1 VLATIVVLLVTAQH
15 PEALHMNRP
24 SVLLA
29 LDGWSSD
36 YQDAMTD
43 AGFEAIAADGEEAL
57 GWLAGEGQIDLA
69 VIDCDRGQQ
78 GDEELFAFL
87 HSTQRVPTIVLF
99 GDDIPDWAVDPNP
112 GSTRDEYAR
121 KPIPPEAL
129 VYRLQAMLIHGGRE
143 VPGVMPATAA
153 DGSEVETI
161 GEGTVISLFAP
172 KGGVGKTMIAVNL
185 AVAIRQQTGDSVC
198 LFDADVG
205 VGNVTAVLNAPYHGG
220 LAHLAD
226 SPPEEWTNDAFEQTV
241 TTHEASGVRVLT
253 WGTEPSESERISTDL
268 LVAAV
273 RWARTHHSWVII
285 DCHPSYD
292 DRTMAMLAASR
303 EIFLVVTP
311 EVGPLRNAAQ
321 FLGLAREVGLADIV
335 KVIVNRSNHGI
346 AVTDIAKTL
355 GTKVSATVVSNGP
368 KAIAA
373 SNEGTPIILKFPKEQ
388 MSTDL
393 YNVARMLT
401 RPQPE
406 EVPARRRSWL
416 SSLVSPASAADKVGG
431 R

>member
-1 VLATIVVLLVTAQH
+1 
-15 PEALHMNRP
+15 MNRP

-29 LDGWSSD
+29 LDGWSSS
-36 YQDAMTD
+36 YEDAMTD
-43 AGFEAIAADGEEAL
+43 AGFEVIAADRPEAL
-57 GWLAGEGQIDLA
+57 EWLAGDGQIDLA
-69 VIDCDRGQQ
+69 VIDCDRHQQ
-78 GDEELFAFL
+78 GDEELFTFL
-87 HSTQRVPTIVLF
+87 HTTRRVPTIVLF
-99 GDDIPDWAVDPNP
+99 SDDIPEWTVDPNSA
-112 GSTRDEYAR
+112 GSRDEYAR
-121 KPIPPEAL
+121 KPLPPEAL
-129 VYRLQAMLIHGGRE
+129 VYRLQAMLIHSGRE
-143 VPGVMPATAA
+143 VPGGLPTTAA
-153 DGSEVETI
+153 DGSEIETV
-161 GEGTVISLFAP
+161 GEGNVISLFAP

-205 VGNVTAVLNAPYHGG
+205 VGNVTAVLNTPYHGG
-220 LAHLAD
+220 LAQLAD
-226 SPPEEWTNDAFEQTV
+226 SPPQDWTSDAFEQTV

-303 EIFLVVTP
+303 EIFLIVTP

-321 FLGLAREVGLADIV
+321 FLGLAREVGLGDIV

-355 GTKVSATVVSNGP
+355 GTKIAATVVSNGP

-373 SNEGTPIILKFPKEQ
+373 SNEGTPIIIKFPKEQ

-393 YNVARMLT
+393 YNVARLLT
-401 RPQPE
+401 QPQLE
-406 EVPARRRSWL
+406 EAPARRRSWW
-416 SSLVSPASAADKVGG
+416 SALVSPTPATEKVSG

>member
-1 VLATIVVLLVTAQH
+1 
-15 PEALHMNRP
+15 MNRP

-29 LDGWSSD
+29 LDGWSSS
-36 YQDAMTD
+36 YEDAMSE
-43 AGFEAIAADGEEAL
+43 AGFEAIAADREEAL
-57 GWLAGEGQIDLA
+57 QWLSGEGQIDLA
-69 VIDCDRGQQ
+69 VIDCDRGQP
-78 GDEELFAFL
+78 GDEELFTFL

-99 GDDIPDWAVDPNP
+99 SDDIPQWAVDSNP
-112 GSTRDEYAR
+112 GATKDEYAR
-121 KPIPPEAL
+121 KPLPPEAL
-129 VYRLQAMLIHGGRE
+129 VYRLQAMLIHSGRE
-143 VPGVMPATAA
+143 VPGGLPTTKA

-161 GEGTVISLFAP
+161 GEGTVVSLFAP

-185 AVAIRQQTGDSVC
+185 AVAIRQQTGDTVC
-198 LFDADVG
+198 LMDADVG

-220 LAHLAD
+220 LASLAD
-226 SPPEEWTNDAFEQTV
+226 SPSDQWTSEAFESTV

-321 FLGLAREVGLADIV
+321 FLGLAREVGLGDMV

-346 AVTDIAKTL
+346 AVADIAKTL
-355 GTKVSATVVSNGP
+355 GTKVSATIVSNGP
-368 KAIAA
+368 KAIASA
-373 SNEGTPIILKFPKEQ
+373 NEGTPIIIKFPKEQ

-393 YNVARMLT
+393 YNVARLLT
-401 RPQPE
+401 RPEP
-406 EVPARRRSWL
+406 VATPVRRRSWW
-416 SSLVSPASAADKVGG
+416 SALVSPNAAEKAASQ
-431 R
+431 

>member
-1 VLATIVVLLVTAQH
+1 
-15 PEALHMNRP
+15 MNRP

-29 LDGWSSD
+29 LDGWSSS
-36 YQDAMTD
+36 YEDAMIE
-43 AGFEAIAADGEEAL
+43 AGFEAIAADRQEAL
-57 GWLAGEGQIDLA
+57 GWLSREGQIDLA
-69 VIDCDRGQQ
+69 VIDCDRGQP

-99 GDDIPDWAVDPNP
+99 SNDIPDWAVDSNP
-112 GSTRDEYAR
+112 GASRDEYAR
-121 KPIPPEAL
+121 KPIPPESL
-129 VYRLQAMLIHGGRE
+129 VYRLQAMLIHSGRE
-143 VPGVMPATAA
+143 VPGGLPTTTA
-153 DGSEVETI
+153 DGVEIEAI
-161 GEGTVISLFAP
+161 GEGTVVSLFAP

-198 LFDADVG
+198 LMDADVG

-226 SPPEEWTNDAFEQTV
+226 SPPEEWTNEAFDQTV

-311 EVGPLRNAAQ
+311 EVGPLRNASQ
-321 FLGLAREVGLADIV
+321 FLGLAREVGLGDKV

-346 AVTDIAKTL
+346 SLDDIATTL
-355 GTKVSATVVSNGP
+355 GTRVSATIVSNGP

-373 SNEGTPIILKFPKEQ
+373 ANEGEPIILKFPREQ

-393 YNVARMLT
+393 HNVARLLT
-401 RPQPE
+401 RPQGAAE
-406 EVPARRRSWL
+406 PARRRSWW
-416 SSLVSPASAADKVGG
+416 STLVSPANAAEKAVG

>member
-1 VLATIVVLLVTAQH
+1 
-15 PEALHMNRP
+15 MNRP

-29 LDGWSSD
+29 LDGWGSS
-36 YQDAMTD
+36 YEDAMTD
-43 AGFEAIAADGEEAL
+43 AGFEAIAADREEAL
-57 GWLAGEGQIDLA
+57 QWLSGEGQIDLA
-69 VIDCDRGQQ
+69 VIDCDRAQP
-78 GDEELFAFL
+78 GDEELFSFL
-87 HSTQRVPTIVLF
+87 HTTQRVPTIVLF
-99 GDDIPDWAVDPNP
+99 SDDIPDWAVDPNP
-112 GSTRDEYAR
+112 GGSRDEYAR
-121 KPIPPEAL
+121 KPIGPDAL
-129 VYRLQAMLIHGGRE
+129 VYRLQAMLIHGGRD
-143 VPGVMPATAA
+143 VPGGVPTVAA
-153 DGSEVETI
+153 DGTEIETI

-198 LFDADVG
+198 LMDADVG
-205 VGNVTAVLNAPYHGG
+205 VGNVTAVLNVPYHGG
-220 LAHLAD
+220 LAGLAD
-226 SPPEEWTNDAFEQTV
+226 SPPAEWTNEAFEHTV

-273 RWARTHHSWVII
+273 RWARQHHGWVIV

-321 FLGLAREVGLADIV
+321 FLGLAREVGLGDMV

-346 AVTDIAKTL
+346 AVSDIAKTL
-355 GTKVSATVVSNGP
+355 GTRVSATVVSNGP
-368 KAIAA
+368 KAILA
-373 SNEGTPIILKFPKEQ
+373 SNEGTPIIIKFPREQ

-393 YNVARMLT
+393 HNVARLLT
-401 RPQPE
+401 RPTPLE
-406 EVPARRRSWL
+406 APARRRSWW
-416 SSLVSPASAADKVGG
+416 SALVNANATEKVVT

>member
-1 VLATIVVLLVTAQH
+1 
-15 PEALHMNRP
+15 MNRP

-29 LDGWSSD
+29 LDGGSSS
-36 YQDAMTD
+36 YEDAMTD
-43 AGFEAIAADGEEAL
+43 AGFEAIAADHQEAL
-57 GWLAGEGQIDLA
+57 GWLSRDGQIDLA
-69 VIDCDRGQQ
+69 VIDCDRGQP

-99 GDDIPDWAVDPNP
+99 SNDIPDWAVDAN
-112 GSTRDEYAR
+112 GGGASRDEYAR

-129 VYRLQAMLIHGGRE
+129 VYRLQAMLIHSGRE
-143 VPGVMPATAA
+143 VPGGLPTTTA
-153 DGSEVETI
+153 DGAEIETI
-161 GEGTVISLFAP
+161 GEGTVVSLFAP

-198 LFDADVG
+198 LMDSDVG

-220 LAHLAD
+220 LAHLGD

-241 TTHEASGVRVLT
+241 TTHEASGIRVLT

-311 EVGPLRNAAQ
+311 EVGPLRNASQ
-321 FLGLAREVGLADIV
+321 FLGLAREVGLGDMV

-346 AVTDIAKTL
+346 AVSDIAKTL
-355 GTKVSATVVSNGP
+355 GTRVSATVVSNGP

-373 SNEGTPIILKFPKEQ
+373 ANEGTPIILKFPREQ

-393 YNVARMLT
+393 HNVARLLT
-401 RPQPE
+401 RPVAVE
-406 EVPARRRSWL
+406 APARRRSWWSAL
-416 SSLVSPASAADKVGG
+416 TSSSNEAGKVVG

>member
-1 VLATIVVLLVTAQH
+1 
-15 PEALHMNRP
+15 MNRP

-29 LDGWSSD
+29 LDGWSSS
-36 YQDAMTD
+36 YEDAMTG
-43 AGFEAIAADGEEAL
+43 AGFEVIAADGQEAL
-57 GWLAGEGQIDLA
+57 GWLAGEGTIDLA
-69 VIDCDRGQQ
+69 VIDCDRGQP

-99 GDDIPDWAVDPNP
+99 SDDIPNWAVNTNS
-112 GSTRDEYAR
+112 GSSRDEYAR
-121 KPIPPEAL
+121 KPLPPEAL
-129 VYRLQAMLIHGGRE
+129 VYRLQAMLIHSGRE
-143 VPGVMPATAA
+143 VPGGIPTTAP

-185 AVAIRQQTGDSVC
+185 AVALRQQTGDSVC
-198 LFDADVG
+198 LMDADVG

-220 LAHLAD
+220 LAHLGD
-226 SPPEEWTNDAFEQTV
+226 STPEEWTNDAFEQTV

-311 EVGPLRNAAQ
+311 EVGPLRNASQ
-321 FLGLAREVGLADIV
+321 FLGLAREVGLGDMV

-346 AVTDIAKTL
+346 AVSDIAKTL
-355 GTKVSATVVSNGP
+355 GTRVSATVVSNGP

-373 SNEGTPIILKFPKEQ
+373 ANEGTPIILKFPREQ

-393 YNVARMLT
+393 HNIARLLT
-401 RPQPE
+401 RPE
-406 EVPARRRSWL
+406 AEATPARRRSWW
-416 SSLVSPASAADKVGG
+416 SALTTTSNAAGKAVGQ
-431 R
+431 

>member
-1 VLATIVVLLVTAQH
+1 
-15 PEALHMNRP
+15 MNRP

-29 LDGWSSD
+29 LDGWSSSD
-36 YQDAMTD
+36 EDAMIE
-43 AGFEAIAADGEEAL
+43 AGFEAIAADRQEAL
-57 GWLAGEGQIDLA
+57 GWLSREGQIDLA
-69 VIDCDRGQQ
+69 VIDCDRGQP

-99 GDDIPDWAVDPNP
+99 SNDIPEWAVDKNP
-112 GSTRDEYAR
+112 GASRDEYAR
-121 KPIPPEAL
+121 KPIPPESL
-129 VYRLQAMLIHGGRE
+129 VYRLQAMLIHSGRE
-143 VPGVMPATAA
+143 VPGGLPTTTA
-153 DGSEVETI
+153 DGVEIESI
-161 GEGTVISLFAP
+161 GEGTVVSLFAP

-198 LFDADVG
+198 LMDADVG

-226 SPPEEWTNDAFEQTV
+226 SPPEEWTNEAFEQTV

-268 LVAAV
+268 LVSAV

-311 EVGPLRNAAQ
+311 EVGPLRNASQ
-321 FLGLAREVGLADIV
+321 FLGLAREVGLGDMV

-346 AVTDIAKTL
+346 SLDDIAKTL
-355 GTKVSATVVSNGP
+355 GTRVSATIVSNGP

-373 SNEGTPIILKFPKEQ
+373 ANEGEPIILKFPREQ

-393 YNVARMLT
+393 YNVARLLT
-401 RPQPE
+401 SPQGAAA
-406 EVPARRRSWL
+406 PARRRSWW
-416 SSLVSPASAADKVGG
+416 SALVSPSTAAEKAVG